1 MITRGEMWQ
10 AEVLRVLHRSDAP
23 VTAYEVL
30 EVLRQ
35 THGKVAPTTIYRAL
49 STLTDC
55 GRVHRVESLNAFIAC
70 QCDRHQHT
78 SILSICEECGSV
90 EESVAP
96 ELLDE
101 ISGLVSKSGFTPM
114 RHVIEI
120 HGMCGSC
127 SVGKLQA

>member
-10 AEVLRVLHRSDAP
+10 AEILRVLNRSHAP

-30 EVLRQ
+30 ETLRE

-49 STLTDC
+49 SSLTDC
-55 GRVHRVESLNAFIAC
+55 GRVHRVESLNAFMAC

-90 EESVAP
+90 EESIAP

-101 ISGLVSKSGFTPM
+101 ISGLVGKSGFSPM
-114 RHVIEI
+114 RHVIEV

-127 SVGKLQA
+127 SMRKLQA